1 MTVFMQHELESITA
15 ELDVEFDDARRSRL
29 YAAQQALAWALNPSA
44 FLSPLEL
51 LASEK
56 ACSLGRRALTVRSAI
71 GRDSATDTPAEVSW
85 PRHL

>member
-1 MTVFMQHELESITA
+1 MTAYVQHELESITA

-56 ACSLGRRALTVRSAI
+56 PGASA
-71 GRDSATDTPAEVSW
+71 GAPSTSVQRPVL
-85 PRHL
+85 P

>member
-1 MTVFMQHELESITA
+1 MTAYMQYELESIAA

-51 LASEK
+51 LASGR
-56 ACSLGRRALTVRSAI
+56 ARSLGRRALNVDSAI
-71 GRDSATDTPAEVSW
+71 DLTLSVDTPAEVSW